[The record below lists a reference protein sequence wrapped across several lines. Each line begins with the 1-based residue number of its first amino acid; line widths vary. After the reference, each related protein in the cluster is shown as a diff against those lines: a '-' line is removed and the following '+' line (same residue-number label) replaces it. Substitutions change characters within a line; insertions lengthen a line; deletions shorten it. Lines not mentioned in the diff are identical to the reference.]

1 MLELDGVKGARY
13 SKVVLI
19 SIELVEYINVL
30 AFNNRCRR
38 IWEIWRNHSK
48 DRTRILTWS
57 EKVILISFEE
67 PHNGTLCKRRGGRK
81 FIRNLQF
88 VYINSSPKH
97 LLVFPHKSPLRLFVF
112 THFIHFT
119 FHPRH
124 LLFLTN
130 NFFAT
135 FFFLENI
142 SLVNCDFF
150 V

>member
-1 MLELDGVKGARY
+1 MLELAGVKGARY

-67 PHNGTLCKRRGGRK
+67 PHNGTLCKRRGGR
-81 FIRNLQF
+81 
-88 VYINSSPKH
+88 
-97 LLVFPHKSPLRLFVF
+97 
-112 THFIHFT
+112 
-119 FHPRH
+119 
-124 LLFLTN
+124 
-130 NFFAT
+130 
-135 FFFLENI
+135 
-142 SLVNCDFF
+142 
-150 V
+150 

>member
-1 MLELDGVKGARY
+1 MKGARY

-57 EKVILISFEE
+57 EKVILISQQ
-67 PHNGTLCKRRGGRK
+67 PCLRSRTKAPCARGEGGMGGGGSLSE
-81 FIRNLQF
+81 IYNLF
-88 VYINSSPKH
+88 TSIHRLSTCLFFHIN
-97 LLVFPHKSPLRLFVF
+97 LLRANSCLRIF
-112 THFIHFT
+112 HT

-124 LLFLTN
+124 LLYFTKS
-130 NFFAT
+130 FFTT